1 MNSKL
6 NISNCAPTNMTKS
19 PASSYHQFFLIIYVN
34 FTHNREN
41 KKQKAEEEG
50 KKNYLSNDKFKL
62 RRLQHCLQVSKYQTI
77 KVPH

>member
-19 PASSYHQFFLIIYVN
+19 LASSYHQFFLIIYVN

-50 KKNYLSNDKFKL
+50 KK
-62 RRLQHCLQVSKYQTI
+62 I
-77 KVPH
+77 I